1 MKTEYLHVHP
11 VCHTPPPSPT
21 APPSFQALKTF
32 RMYVHCARFIFR
44 LSRIRQI
51 PELLPME
58 KAQQDPYRLMPIRK
72 TVDAWT
78 FTLYSHWVKKGEG
91 MGQNRA
97 ALFQHNPRVVERTS
111 SLETNKSHLY
121 VSKGSRQIFTQ

>member
-1 MKTEYLHVHP
+1 
-11 VCHTPPPSPT
+11 
-21 APPSFQALKTF
+21 
-32 RMYVHCARFIFR
+32 MYVHCARFIFR

-58 KAQQDPYRLMPIRK
+58 KAQKDPYRLMPIRK
-72 TVDAWT
+72 TVDACT

-111 SLETNKSHLY
+111 SLETNKSHPN